1 MKLIAL
7 KFRGVGPYKGEY
19 AIDFAA
25 LTRSHMFLIDG
36 ETGAGKTTLL
46 DCVTFALYGS
56 ISGNTEN
63 KIGVGDR
70 NRLRSRFLE
79 ASADE
84 TYVHLIFEEGGH
96 CYAVRRTPEYERPK
110 QRGDGTTKQ
119 NATGKMVR
127 VANDYEMAFAALTD
141 DSAVSAVSAD
151 AGSTGGLAAVDRY
164 FDFLDEPGHT
174 VAVASRASEV
184 GKEVVRLLGLDR
196 SQFSKT
202 IMLAQGQ
209 FAQFLRMGPED
220 RTKLVKEL
228 FGAEEYEAIQDELDT
243 KRKEFG
249 DKVDGQRAALE
260 ERIRAAR
267 ENAERIVERL
277 ESGRPSVSDSG
288 ETDTWDRAK
297 VFQLSDSAESDIQSG
312 LEGSCVSDSGESDT
326 RNAFRGFQLS
336 DSGESDMWSGFEV
349 FQLSDSGE
357 SDTPDEQE
365 TSETRGDAWRWGL
378 NESGAIDEPARSE
391 TDIVEQLNVTLRDVD
406 TDAQRLLAEA
416 ESQVSKADGKLTEAQ
431 RRNEAACELRE
442 SYEETQSAR
451 NRADELESHKPDIA
465 KQRRQIVQARQAAP
479 IVAKQAECEAAQA
492 KLDDCNAR
500 IADIA
505 TALANFES
513 KKTLQQR
520 HQEAVAAAA
529 GEEAANKAL
538 EIAQTHAENLRK
550 ATKAAEQ
557 VKQASQ
563 KVEACEA
570 AQTKAQQE
578 REALPDAKATASQL
592 EEIAGKLGAR
602 GQLEDAL
609 TQAKAVLQ
617 HAQTAEQLAE
627 QIEAAKSAC
636 QAARQARSE
645 AETDVQHAEE
655 ALRLAGAARYAEDLD
670 EGQECPVCGSTTHP
684 HLAVRPADVLSEK
697 AVKTLRK
704 QASACADRE
713 SDAKAAL
720 EKLRARLDGERE
732 QSHGLDA
739 AAAEQGVTNAQ
750 TALDGLE
757 TLEQQQR
764 ALKTRQKQIDAAEK
778 TLTDAHNALAQ
789 ARTVAQAASD
799 QAETAAKAAE
809 GITQESVDAE
819 RADAEHKRAEA
830 KAKAQEA
837 ETLSKRIAE
846 RDALE
851 QRNVSLQAMLKTLN
865 EQRETMKQA
874 VAQLLENSDF
884 ADCESASAAA
894 LDEDE
899 IERLQSRIDDF
910 GKACAA
916 TDANMKQACE
926 RLTERLETCRKLFAK
941 TLHDIAITDVAGSA
955 DTIEVAAQLLQSLD
969 FAALAEEQRSALQMR
984 DDAISAQQTA
994 INLNENRAKTATQ
1007 LAKAAQI
1014 WQTSMA
1020 DFAPVRT
1027 MALLATA
1034 SKDSPSAQKVS
1045 LITFA
1050 VTERFRDVLDRAN
1063 ELLKDIHGGVYELR
1077 LGTHEGRAGGKTGLP
1092 IEVFD
1097 RRTERST
1104 EPSTLSGG
1112 ETFFVSLALA
1122 LALADVIQA
1131 ENGGISM
1138 ETLFIDEGFGS
1149 LSDEYLDDVM
1159 DVLDGIARTRDIGII
1174 SHVGQL
1180 KDRVRAR
1187 VSVSRVSE
1195 NGESRLT
1202 VMA

>member
-141 DSAVSAVSAD
+141 DSAVSAD

-288 ETDTWDRAK
+288 E
-297 VFQLSDSAESDIQSG
+297 
-312 LEGSCVSDSGESDT
+312 
-326 RNAFRGFQLS
+326 
-336 DSGESDMWSGFEV
+336 
-349 FQLSDSGE
+349 
-357 SDTPDEQE
+357 SDTPDGQE

-378 NESGAIDEPARSE
+378 NESGAIDEPARNE
-391 TDIVEQLNVTLRDVD
+391 TDIVEQLQATLRDVEA
-406 TDAQRLLAEA
+406 DAQRLLAQT
-416 ESQVSKADGKLTEAQ
+416 ESQVSKADDKLAEAQ

-451 NRADELESHKPDIA
+451 NRADELKSRKPDIA

-500 IADIA
+500 IAGIA

-627 QIEAAKSAC
+627 QIEAAKSAY

-732 QSHGLDA
+732 QSHGLDE

-764 ALKTRQKQIDAAEK
+764 ALKTQQKQIDAAEK

-851 QRNVSLQAMLKTLN
+851 QQNVSLQAMLKTLN

-884 ADCESASAAA
+884 ADYESASAAA

-969 FAALAEEQRSALQMR
+969 FAALAETQNNASQKR

-994 INLNENRAKTATQ
+994 LDLNKDRAKIAVQ
-1007 LAKAAQI
+1007 LTKAAQT
-1014 WQTSMA
+1014 WQTGMT

-1034 SKDSPSAQKVS
+1034 SKDSPSGQKVS

>member
-96 CYAVRRTPEYERPK
+96 YYAVRRTPEYERPK
-110 QRGDGTTKQ
+110 QRGEGTTKQ
-119 NATGKMVR
+119 NATGKMAR

-141 DSAVSAVSAD
+141 DSAVSAD

-288 ETDTWDRAK
+288 E
-297 VFQLSDSAESDIQSG
+297 
-312 LEGSCVSDSGESDT
+312 
-326 RNAFRGFQLS
+326 
-336 DSGESDMWSGFEV
+336 
-349 FQLSDSGE
+349 

-391 TDIVEQLNVTLRDVD
+391 TDIVEQLNVTLRDVEA
-406 TDAQRLLAEA
+406 DAQRLLAET
-416 ESQVSKADGKLTEAQ
+416 ESQVSKADGKLAEAQ
-431 RRNEAACELRE
+431 RRNEAACELHE

-465 KQRRQIVQARQAAP
+465 KQRRQIAQARQAAP

-732 QSHGLDA
+732 QSHGLDE

-750 TALDGLE
+750 TALDGLG

-851 QRNVSLQAMLKTLN
+851 QQNVSLQAMLKTLN

-884 ADCESASAAA
+884 ADYESASAAA

-969 FAALAEEQRSALQMR
+969 FAALAETQNNALQMR

-994 INLNENRAKTATQ
+994 LDLNKDRAKIATQ
-1007 LAKAAQI
+1007 LTKAAQT
-1014 WQTSMA
+1014 WQTGMT

-1034 SKDSPSAQKVS
+1034 SKDSPSGQKVS

>member
-96 CYAVRRTPEYERPK
+96 YYAVRRTPEYERPK
-110 QRGDGTTKQ
+110 QRGEGTTKQ
-119 NATGKMVR
+119 NATGKMAR

-141 DSAVSAVSAD
+141 DSAVSSD

-288 ETDTWDRAK
+288 E
-297 VFQLSDSAESDIQSG
+297 
-312 LEGSCVSDSGESDT
+312 
-326 RNAFRGFQLS
+326 
-336 DSGESDMWSGFEV
+336 
-349 FQLSDSGE
+349 

-391 TDIVEQLNVTLRDVD
+391 TDIVEQLNVTLRDVEA
-406 TDAQRLLAEA
+406 DAQRLLAET
-416 ESQVSKADGKLTEAQ
+416 ESQVSKADGKLAEAQ
-431 RRNEAACELRE
+431 RRNEAACELHE

-465 KQRRQIVQARQAAP
+465 KQRRQIAQARQAAP

-732 QSHGLDA
+732 QSHGLDE

-757 TLEQQQR
+757 TLGQQQR

-865 EQRETMKQA
+865 EQRDTMKQA

-969 FAALAEEQRSALQMR
+969 FAALAETQNNALQMR

-994 INLNENRAKTATQ
+994 LDLNKDRAKIATQ
-1007 LAKAAQI
+1007 LTKAAQT
-1014 WQTSMA
+1014 WQTGMT

-1034 SKDSPSAQKVS
+1034 SKDSPSGQKVS

>member
-96 CYAVRRTPEYERPK
+96 YYAVRRTPEYERPK
-110 QRGDGTTKQ
+110 QRGEGTTKQ
-119 NATGKMVR
+119 NATGKMAR

-141 DSAVSAVSAD
+141 DSAVSAD

-184 GKEVVRLLGLDR
+184 GKEVVRLLGVDR

-288 ETDTWDRAK
+288 E
-297 VFQLSDSAESDIQSG
+297 
-312 LEGSCVSDSGESDT
+312 
-326 RNAFRGFQLS
+326 
-336 DSGESDMWSGFEV
+336 
-349 FQLSDSGE
+349 

-391 TDIVEQLNVTLRDVD
+391 TDIVEQLNVTLRDVEA
-406 TDAQRLLAEA
+406 DAQRLLAET
-416 ESQVSKADGKLTEAQ
+416 ESQVSKADGKRAEAQ
-431 RRNEAACELRE
+431 RRNEAACELHE

-465 KQRRQIVQARQAAP
+465 KQRRQIAQARQAAP

-578 REALPDAKATASQL
+578 REALPDAKATAAQL
-592 EEIAGKLGAR
+592 EAIAGKLGAR

-732 QSHGLDA
+732 QSHGLDE

-750 TALDGLE
+750 TALDGLG

-837 ETLSKRIAE
+837 ETLSKCIAE

-851 QRNVSLQAMLKTLN
+851 QQNVSLQAMLKTLN

-884 ADCESASAAA
+884 ADYESASAAA

-969 FAALAEEQRSALQMR
+969 FAALAETQNNALQMR

-994 INLNENRAKTATQ
+994 LDLNKDRAKIATQ
-1007 LAKAAQI
+1007 LTKAAQT
-1014 WQTSMA
+1014 WQTGMT

-1034 SKDSPSAQKVS
+1034 SKDSPSGQKVS

>member
-56 ISGNTEN
+56 ISSNTEN

-151 AGSTGGLAAVDRY
+151 AGSTGGLAAVDWY

-174 VAVASRASEV
+174 VAVASCASEV

-288 ETDTWDRAK
+288 E
-297 VFQLSDSAESDIQSG
+297 
-312 LEGSCVSDSGESDT
+312 
-326 RNAFRGFQLS
+326 
-336 DSGESDMWSGFEV
+336 
-349 FQLSDSGE
+349 
-357 SDTPDEQE
+357 SDTPDGQE

-378 NESGAIDEPARSE
+378 NESGAIDEPARNE
-391 TDIVEQLNVTLRDVD
+391 TDIVEQLQATLRDVEA
-406 TDAQRLLAEA
+406 DAQRLLAQT
-416 ESQVSKADGKLTEAQ
+416 ESQVSKADDKLAEAQ

-451 NRADELESHKPDIA
+451 NRADELKSRKPDIA

-578 REALPDAKATASQL
+578 RETLPDAKATASQL

-704 QASACADRE
+704 QASACVDRE

-732 QSHGLDA
+732 QSHGLDK

-764 ALKTRQKQIDAAEK
+764 ALKTWQKQIDAAEK

-851 QRNVSLQAMLKTLN
+851 QQNVSLQAMLKTLN

-884 ADCESASAAA
+884 ADYESALAAA

-969 FAALAEEQRSALQMR
+969 FAALTETQNNASQKR

-994 INLNENRAKTATQ
+994 LDLNKDRAKIATQ
-1007 LAKAAQI
+1007 LTKAAQT
-1014 WQTSMA
+1014 WQTGMT

-1034 SKDSPSAQKVS
+1034 SKDSPSGQKVS

>member
-141 DSAVSAVSAD
+141 DSAVSAD
-151 AGSTGGLAAVDRY
+151 AGSTGGFAAVDRY

-288 ETDTWDRAK
+288 E
-297 VFQLSDSAESDIQSG
+297 
-312 LEGSCVSDSGESDT
+312 
-326 RNAFRGFQLS
+326 
-336 DSGESDMWSGFEV
+336 
-349 FQLSDSGE
+349 
-357 SDTPDEQE
+357 SDTPDGQE

-378 NESGAIDEPARSE
+378 NESGAIDEPARNE
-391 TDIVEQLNVTLRDVD
+391 TDIVEQLQATLRDVEA
-406 TDAQRLLAEA
+406 DAQRLLAQT
-416 ESQVSKADGKLTEAQ
+416 ESQVSKADDKLTEAQ

-451 NRADELESHKPDIA
+451 NRADELESRKPDIA

-500 IADIA
+500 IAGIA

-732 QSHGLDA
+732 QSHGLDE

-778 TLTDAHNALAQ
+778 TLTDTHNALAQ

-851 QRNVSLQAMLKTLN
+851 QQNVSLQAMLKTLN

-884 ADCESASAAA
+884 ADCASASAAA

-969 FAALAEEQRSALQMR
+969 FAALAETQNNASQKR

-994 INLNENRAKTATQ
+994 LDLNKDRAKIAVQ
-1007 LAKAAQI
+1007 LTKAAQT
-1014 WQTSMA
+1014 WQTGMT

-1034 SKDSPSAQKVS
+1034 SKDSPSGQKVS

>member
-96 CYAVRRTPEYERPK
+96 YYAVRRTPEYERPK
-110 QRGDGTTKQ
+110 QRGEGTTKQ
-119 NATGKMVR
+119 NATGKMAR

-141 DSAVSAVSAD
+141 DSAVSAD

-288 ETDTWDRAK
+288 E
-297 VFQLSDSAESDIQSG
+297 
-312 LEGSCVSDSGESDT
+312 
-326 RNAFRGFQLS
+326 
-336 DSGESDMWSGFEV
+336 
-349 FQLSDSGE
+349 

-391 TDIVEQLNVTLRDVD
+391 TDIVEQLNVTLRDVEA
-406 TDAQRLLAEA
+406 DAQRLLAET
-416 ESQVSKADGKLTEAQ
+416 ESQVSKADGKLAEAQ
-431 RRNEAACELRE
+431 RRNEAACELHE

-465 KQRRQIVQARQAAP
+465 KQRRQIAQARQAAP

-732 QSHGLDA
+732 QSHGLDE

-750 TALDGLE
+750 TALDGLG

-851 QRNVSLQAMLKTLN
+851 QQNVSLQAMLKTLN
-865 EQRETMKQA
+865 EQCETMKQA

-969 FAALAEEQRSALQMR
+969 FAALTETQNNASQKR

-994 INLNENRAKTATQ
+994 LDLNKDRAKIATQ
-1007 LAKAAQI
+1007 LTKAAQT
-1014 WQTSMA
+1014 WQTGMT

-1034 SKDSPSAQKVS
+1034 SKDSPSGQKVS

>member
-141 DSAVSAVSAD
+141 DSAVSAD

-288 ETDTWDRAK
+288 E
-297 VFQLSDSAESDIQSG
+297 
-312 LEGSCVSDSGESDT
+312 
-326 RNAFRGFQLS
+326 
-336 DSGESDMWSGFEV
+336 
-349 FQLSDSGE
+349 
-357 SDTPDEQE
+357 SDTPDGQE

-378 NESGAIDEPARSE
+378 NESGAIDEPARNE
-391 TDIVEQLNVTLRDVD
+391 TDIVEQLQATLRDVEA
-406 TDAQRLLAEA
+406 DAQRLLAQT
-416 ESQVSKADGKLTEAQ
+416 ESQVSKADDKLAEAQ

-451 NRADELESHKPDIA
+451 NRADELKSRKPDIA

-500 IADIA
+500 IAGIA

-578 REALPDAKATASQL
+578 REVLPDAKATASQL

-627 QIEAAKSAC
+627 QIEAAKSAY
-636 QAARQARSE
+636 QVARQARSE

-732 QSHGLDA
+732 QSHGLDE

-764 ALKTRQKQIDAAEK
+764 ALKTWQKQIDAAEK

-851 QRNVSLQAMLKTLN
+851 QQNVSLQAMLKTLN

-884 ADCESASAAA
+884 ADYESASAAA

-916 TDANMKQACE
+916 TDANLKQACE

-969 FAALAEEQRSALQMR
+969 FAALAETQNNASQKR

-994 INLNENRAKTATQ
+994 LDLNKDRAKIAVQ
-1007 LAKAAQI
+1007 LTKAAQT
-1014 WQTSMA
+1014 WQTGMT

-1034 SKDSPSAQKVS
+1034 SKDSPSGQKVS

>member
-141 DSAVSAVSAD
+141 DSAVSAD

-288 ETDTWDRAK
+288 E
-297 VFQLSDSAESDIQSG
+297 
-312 LEGSCVSDSGESDT
+312 
-326 RNAFRGFQLS
+326 
-336 DSGESDMWSGFEV
+336 
-349 FQLSDSGE
+349 
-357 SDTPDEQE
+357 SDTPDGQE

-391 TDIVEQLNVTLRDVD
+391 TDIVEQLQATLRDVEA
-406 TDAQRLLAEA
+406 DAQRLLAQT
-416 ESQVSKADGKLTEAQ
+416 ESQVSKADDKLAEAQ

-451 NRADELESHKPDIA
+451 NRADELKSRKPDIA

-500 IADIA
+500 IAGIA

-732 QSHGLDA
+732 QSHGLDE

-764 ALKTRQKQIDAAEK
+764 ALKTWQKQIDAAEK

-851 QRNVSLQAMLKTLN
+851 QQNVSLQAMLKTLN

-884 ADCESASAAA
+884 ADYESASAAA

-969 FAALAEEQRSALQMR
+969 FAALAETQNNASQKR

-994 INLNENRAKTATQ
+994 LDLNKDRAKIAVQ
-1007 LAKAAQI
+1007 LTKAAQT
-1014 WQTSMA
+1014 WQTGMT

-1034 SKDSPSAQKVS
+1034 SKDSPSGQKVS

>member
-56 ISGNTEN
+56 ISSNTEN

-288 ETDTWDRAK
+288 E
-297 VFQLSDSAESDIQSG
+297 
-312 LEGSCVSDSGESDT
+312 
-326 RNAFRGFQLS
+326 
-336 DSGESDMWSGFEV
+336 
-349 FQLSDSGE
+349 
-357 SDTPDEQE
+357 SDTPDGQE

-378 NESGAIDEPARSE
+378 NESGAIDEPARNE
-391 TDIVEQLNVTLRDVD
+391 TDIVEQLQATLRDVEA
-406 TDAQRLLAEA
+406 DAQRLLAQT
-416 ESQVSKADGKLTEAQ
+416 ESQVSKADDKLAEAQ

-451 NRADELESHKPDIA
+451 NRADELKSRKPDIA

-578 REALPDAKATASQL
+578 RETLPDAKATASQL

-704 QASACADRE
+704 QASACVDRE

-732 QSHGLDA
+732 QSHGLDK

-750 TALDGLE
+750 TALGGLE

-764 ALKTRQKQIDAAEK
+764 ALKTWQKQIDAAEK

-851 QRNVSLQAMLKTLN
+851 QQNVSLQAMLKTLN

-884 ADCESASAAA
+884 ADYESALAAA

-969 FAALAEEQRSALQMR
+969 FAALTETQNNASQKR

-994 INLNENRAKTATQ
+994 LDLNKDRAKIATQ
-1007 LAKAAQI
+1007 LTKAAQT
-1014 WQTSMA
+1014 WQTGMT

-1034 SKDSPSAQKVS
+1034 SKDSPSGQKVS

>member
-141 DSAVSAVSAD
+141 DSAVSAD

-249 DKVDGQRAALE
+249 DKVDGQWAALE

-288 ETDTWDRAK
+288 E
-297 VFQLSDSAESDIQSG
+297 
-312 LEGSCVSDSGESDT
+312 
-326 RNAFRGFQLS
+326 
-336 DSGESDMWSGFEV
+336 
-349 FQLSDSGE
+349 
-357 SDTPDEQE
+357 SDTPDGQE

-378 NESGAIDEPARSE
+378 NESGAIDEPARNE
-391 TDIVEQLNVTLRDVD
+391 TDIVEQLNVTLRDVEA
-406 TDAQRLLAEA
+406 DAQRLLAET

-451 NRADELESHKPDIA
+451 NRADELESRKPDIA
-465 KQRRQIVQARQAAP
+465 KQRRQIAQARQAAP

-732 QSHGLDA
+732 QSHGLDE

-778 TLTDAHNALAQ
+778 TLTDTHNALAQ

-851 QRNVSLQAMLKTLN
+851 QQNVSLQAMLKTLN

-884 ADCESASAAA
+884 ADCASASAAA

-969 FAALAEEQRSALQMR
+969 FEALTETQNNASQKR

-994 INLNENRAKTATQ
+994 LDLNKDRAKIATQ
-1007 LAKAAQI
+1007 LTKAAQT
-1014 WQTSMA
+1014 WQTGMT

-1034 SKDSPSAQKVS
+1034 SKDSPSGQKVS

-1097 RRTERST
+1097 RRTERFT

>member
-7 KFRGVGPYKGEY
+7 KFCGVGPYKGEY

-46 DCVTFALYGS
+46 DCITFALYGS

-63 KIGVGDR
+63 KTGVGDR
-70 NRLRSRFLE
+70 NRLRSRFLDG
-79 ASADE
+79 SADE

-96 CYAVRRTPEYERPK
+96 YYAVRRAPEYERPK
-110 QRGDGTTKQ
+110 QRGEGTTKQ
-119 NATGKMVR
+119 NATGKMAR
-127 VANDYEMAFAALTD
+127 VADGCEMAFAALTG
-141 DSAVSAVSAD
+141 DSDASVVPVG
-151 AGSTGGLAAVDRY
+151 AGSVNRY
-164 FDFLDEPGHT
+164 FDFFDEPDHAIAITARAGD
-174 VAVASRASEV
+174 VAGEV
-184 GKEVVRLLGLDR
+184 ERLLGLDR

-209 FAQFLRMGPED
+209 FAQFLRMSPES
-220 RTKLVKEL
+220 RTDLVKEL
-228 FGAEEYEAIQDELDT
+228 FGAEEYENIQDELDK

-249 DKVDGQRAALE
+249 DKVDGQRSALE
-260 ERIRAAR
+260 ERIRGAR
-267 ENAERIVERL
+267 ENARRIAELL
-277 ESGRPSVSDSG
+277 ESSQSPASVS
-288 ETDTWDRAK
+288 
-297 VFQLSDSAESDIQSG
+297 VESDVQSG
-312 LEGSCVSDSGESDT
+312 LDMLQMSVSEESDTRNGSGVSQLSVSGDSDVRGALDMLQMSDSGESDVW
-326 RNAFRGFQLS
+326 NAWAVQGA
-336 DSGESDMWSGFEV
+336 
-349 FQLSDSGE
+349 
-357 SDTPDEQE
+357 
-365 TSETRGDAWRWGL
+365 SETQDDAWRWGL
-378 NESGAIDEPARSE
+378 DTDGAIDEPARSE

-416 ESQVSKADGKLTEAQ
+416 ESQVNKADGKLTEAQ

-442 SYEETQSAR
+442 SYEEAQSAR

-465 KQRRQIVQARQAAP
+465 KQRRQIAQARQAAP
-479 IVAKQAECEAAQA
+479 IVAKQAECEAVQA
-492 KLDDCNAR
+492 KLDDCEAR

-505 TALANFES
+505 TALADFES
-513 KKTLQQR
+513 KEMLQQR
-520 HQEAVAAAA
+520 HQEAVTAAA

-557 VKQASQ
+557 AKHTSQ

-570 AQTKAQQE
+570 SQVEAQQAC
-578 REALPDAKATASQL
+578 EALPDAKDVASQL
-592 EEIAGKLGAR
+592 EGIVGKLGAR
-602 GQLEDAL
+602 GQLENAL
-609 TQAKAVLQ
+609 TQAKVVLQ
-617 HAQTAEQLAE
+617 HAQTAQKLREQVK
-627 QIEAAKSAC
+627 AADFAY
-636 QAARQARSE
+636 QAAQQARSE
-645 AETDVQHAEE
+645 AETDVQHAED
-655 ALRLAGAARYAEDLD
+655 ALRLSGAARYAEDLG

-684 HLAVRPADVLSEK
+684 HLAVRPADVPSEK
-697 AVKTLRK
+697 VVKALK
-704 QASACADRE
+704 QQASACADRE
-713 SDAKAAL
+713 SDAKVAL
-720 EKLRARLDGERE
+720 EKLRSRLDSERE

-739 AAAEQGVTNAQ
+739 AAAEQRVTDSQ
-750 TALDGLE
+750 TALDGLK

-764 ALKTRQKQIDAAEK
+764 ALKTQQKQIDAAEK
-778 TLTDAHNALAQ
+778 TLTDARNALAQ
-789 ARTVAQAASD
+789 ARTVAQAAST
-799 QAETAAKAAE
+799 QARTAAKAAE
-809 GITQESVDAE
+809 GITWESVDAE
-819 RADAEHKRAEA
+819 RSDAERKQIEA
-830 KAKAQEA
+830 KAKAREA
-837 ETLSKRIAE
+837 EMLARRIIE
-846 RDALE
+846 REALE
-851 QRNVSLQAMLKTLN
+851 QKNVSLQATRKTLN
-865 EQRETMKQA
+865 EQRETMKQT
-874 VAQLLENSDF
+874 VVQLLENSDF
-884 ADCESASAAA
+884 ADYEAAAAAA
-894 LDEDE
+894 LDEYE
-899 IERLQSRIDDF
+899 IGRSQSRIDDF

-916 TDANMKQACE
+916 ADADVKRTYD
-926 RLTERLETCRKLFAK
+926 RLTKRLETCRKLFNE
-941 TLHDIAITDVAGSA
+941 TSYDVTIVDVEEDADVPASTASVGSA
-955 DTIEVAAQLLQSLD
+955 ETSENADVVEIAEQLLQSLD

-994 INLNENRAKTATQ
+994 IDLNENRAKTATQ

-1187 VSVSRVSE
+1187 ISVSRVSE
-1195 NGESRLT
+1195 NGESRLI
-1202 VMA
+1202 VIA

>member
-56 ISGNTEN
+56 ISSNTEN

-141 DSAVSAVSAD
+141 DSAVSAD

-288 ETDTWDRAK
+288 E
-297 VFQLSDSAESDIQSG
+297 
-312 LEGSCVSDSGESDT
+312 
-326 RNAFRGFQLS
+326 
-336 DSGESDMWSGFEV
+336 
-349 FQLSDSGE
+349 
-357 SDTPDEQE
+357 SDTPDGQE

-378 NESGAIDEPARSE
+378 NESGAIDEPARNE
-391 TDIVEQLNVTLRDVD
+391 TDIVEQLQATLRDVEA
-406 TDAQRLLAEA
+406 DAQRLLAQT
-416 ESQVSKADGKLTEAQ
+416 ESQVSKADDKLAEAQ

-451 NRADELESHKPDIA
+451 NRADELKSRKPDIA

-578 REALPDAKATASQL
+578 RETLPDAKATASQL

-704 QASACADRE
+704 QASACVDRE

-732 QSHGLDA
+732 QSHGLDK

-764 ALKTRQKQIDAAEK
+764 ALKTWQKQIDAAEK

-851 QRNVSLQAMLKTLN
+851 QQNVSLQAMLKTLN

-884 ADCESASAAA
+884 ADYESALAAA

-969 FAALAEEQRSALQMR
+969 FAALTETQNNASQKR

-994 INLNENRAKTATQ
+994 LDLNKDRAKIATQ
-1007 LAKAAQI
+1007 LTKAAQT
-1014 WQTSMA
+1014 WQTGMT

-1034 SKDSPSAQKVS
+1034 SKDSPSGQKVS

>member
-141 DSAVSAVSAD
+141 DSAVSAD

-288 ETDTWDRAK
+288 E
-297 VFQLSDSAESDIQSG
+297 
-312 LEGSCVSDSGESDT
+312 
-326 RNAFRGFQLS
+326 
-336 DSGESDMWSGFEV
+336 
-349 FQLSDSGE
+349 
-357 SDTPDEQE
+357 SDTPDGQE

-378 NESGAIDEPARSE
+378 NESGAIDEPARNE
-391 TDIVEQLNVTLRDVD
+391 TDIVEQLQATLRDVEA
-406 TDAQRLLAEA
+406 DAQRLLAQT
-416 ESQVSKADGKLTEAQ
+416 ESQVSKADDKLTEAQ

-451 NRADELESHKPDIA
+451 NRADELESRKPDIA
-465 KQRRQIVQARQAAP
+465 KQRRQIAQARQAAP

-732 QSHGLDA
+732 QSHGLDE

-764 ALKTRQKQIDAAEK
+764 ALKTWQKQIDAAEK

-799 QAETAAKAAE
+799 QTETAAKAAE

-851 QRNVSLQAMLKTLN
+851 QQNVSLQAMLKTLN

-884 ADCESASAAA
+884 ADCASASAAA

-969 FAALAEEQRSALQMR
+969 FAALAETQNNASQKR

-994 INLNENRAKTATQ
+994 LDLNKDRAKIATQ
-1007 LAKAAQI
+1007 LTKAAQT
-1014 WQTSMA
+1014 WQTGMT

-1034 SKDSPSAQKVS
+1034 SKDSPSGQKVS

>member
-96 CYAVRRTPEYERPK
+96 CYAVRRAPEYERPK

-141 DSAVSAVSAD
+141 DSAVSAD

-288 ETDTWDRAK
+288 E
-297 VFQLSDSAESDIQSG
+297 
-312 LEGSCVSDSGESDT
+312 
-326 RNAFRGFQLS
+326 
-336 DSGESDMWSGFEV
+336 
-349 FQLSDSGE
+349 
-357 SDTPDEQE
+357 SDTPDGQE

-378 NESGAIDEPARSE
+378 NESGAIDEPARNE
-391 TDIVEQLNVTLRDVD
+391 TDIVEQLQATLRDVEA
-406 TDAQRLLAEA
+406 DAQRLLAQT
-416 ESQVSKADGKLTEAQ
+416 ESQVSKADDKLTEAQ

-451 NRADELESHKPDIA
+451 NRADELESRKPDIA
-465 KQRRQIVQARQAAP
+465 KQRRQIAQARQAAP

-505 TALANFES
+505 TALANCES

-732 QSHGLDA
+732 QSHGLDE

-778 TLTDAHNALAQ
+778 TLTDTHNALAQ

-851 QRNVSLQAMLKTLN
+851 QQNVSLQAMLKTLN

-884 ADCESASAAA
+884 ADCASASAAA

-969 FAALAEEQRSALQMR
+969 FAALAETQNNASQKR

-994 INLNENRAKTATQ
+994 LDLNKDRAKIATQ
-1007 LAKAAQI
+1007 LTKAAQT
-1014 WQTSMA
+1014 WQTGMT

-1034 SKDSPSAQKVS
+1034 SKDSPSGQKVS

>member
-1 MKLIAL
+1 M
-7 KFRGVGPYKGEY
+7 
-19 AIDFAA
+19 
-25 LTRSHMFLIDG
+25 
-36 ETGAGKTTLL
+36 
-46 DCVTFALYGS
+46 
-56 ISGNTEN
+56 
-63 KIGVGDR
+63 
-70 NRLRSRFLE
+70 
-79 ASADE
+79 
-84 TYVHLIFEEGGH
+84 
-96 CYAVRRTPEYERPK
+96 
-110 QRGDGTTKQ
+110 
-119 NATGKMVR
+119 
-127 VANDYEMAFAALTD
+127 
-141 DSAVSAVSAD
+141 
-151 AGSTGGLAAVDRY
+151 
-164 FDFLDEPGHT
+164 
-174 VAVASRASEV
+174 
-184 GKEVVRLLGLDR
+184 
-196 SQFSKT
+196 
-202 IMLAQGQ
+202 
-209 FAQFLRMGPED
+209 
-220 RTKLVKEL
+220 
-228 FGAEEYEAIQDELDT
+228 
-243 KRKEFG
+243 
-249 DKVDGQRAALE
+249 
-260 ERIRAAR
+260 
-267 ENAERIVERL
+267 
-277 ESGRPSVSDSG
+277 
-288 ETDTWDRAK
+288 
-297 VFQLSDSAESDIQSG
+297 
-312 LEGSCVSDSGESDT
+312 
-326 RNAFRGFQLS
+326 
-336 DSGESDMWSGFEV
+336 
-349 FQLSDSGE
+349 
-357 SDTPDEQE
+357 
-365 TSETRGDAWRWGL
+365 
-378 NESGAIDEPARSE
+378 NESGAIDEPARNE
-391 TDIVEQLNVTLRDVD
+391 TDIVEQLQATLRDVEA
-406 TDAQRLLAEA
+406 DAQRLLAEA
-416 ESQVSKADGKLTEAQ
+416 ESQVSKADDKLAEAQ

-451 NRADELESHKPDIA
+451 NRADELKSRKPDIA

-500 IADIA
+500 IAGIA

-732 QSHGLDA
+732 QSHGLDE

-764 ALKTRQKQIDAAEK
+764 ALKTWQKQIDAAEK

-851 QRNVSLQAMLKTLN
+851 QQNVSLQAMLKTLN

-884 ADCESASAAA
+884 ADYESASAAA

-969 FAALAEEQRSALQMR
+969 FAALAETQNNASQKR

-994 INLNENRAKTATQ
+994 LDLNKDRAKIAVQ
-1007 LAKAAQI
+1007 LTKAAQT
-1014 WQTSMA
+1014 WQTGMT

-1034 SKDSPSAQKVS
+1034 SKDSPSGQKVS

>member
-96 CYAVRRTPEYERPK
+96 YYAVRRTPEYERPK
-110 QRGDGTTKQ
+110 QRGEGTTKQ
-119 NATGKMVR
+119 NATGKMAR

-141 DSAVSAVSAD
+141 DSAVSAD

-288 ETDTWDRAK
+288 E
-297 VFQLSDSAESDIQSG
+297 
-312 LEGSCVSDSGESDT
+312 
-326 RNAFRGFQLS
+326 
-336 DSGESDMWSGFEV
+336 
-349 FQLSDSGE
+349 

-391 TDIVEQLNVTLRDVD
+391 TDIVEQLNVTLRDVEA
-406 TDAQRLLAEA
+406 DAQRLLAET
-416 ESQVSKADGKLTEAQ
+416 ESQVSKADGKLAEAQ
-431 RRNEAACELRE
+431 RRNEAACELHE

-465 KQRRQIVQARQAAP
+465 KQRRQIAQARQAAP

-732 QSHGLDA
+732 QSHGLDE
-739 AAAEQGVTNAQ
+739 AAAEQDVTNAQ
-750 TALDGLE
+750 TALDGLG

-837 ETLSKRIAE
+837 ETLSKCIAE

-851 QRNVSLQAMLKTLN
+851 QQNVSLQAMLKTLN

-884 ADCESASAAA
+884 ADYESASAAA

-969 FAALAEEQRSALQMR
+969 FAALAETQNNALQMR

-994 INLNENRAKTATQ
+994 LDLNKDRAKIATQ
-1007 LAKAAQI
+1007 LTKAAQT
-1014 WQTSMA
+1014 WQTGMT

-1034 SKDSPSAQKVS
+1034 SKDSPSGQKVS

>member
-96 CYAVRRTPEYERPK
+96 YYAVRRTPEYERPK
-110 QRGDGTTKQ
+110 QRGEGTTKQ
-119 NATGKMVR
+119 NATGKMAR

-141 DSAVSAVSAD
+141 DSAVSAD
-151 AGSTGGLAAVDRY
+151 AGSTGGLAAVNRY

-288 ETDTWDRAK
+288 ETDT
-297 VFQLSDSAESDIQSG
+297 
-312 LEGSCVSDSGESDT
+312 
-326 RNAFRGFQLS
+326 
-336 DSGESDMWSGFEV
+336 
-349 FQLSDSGE
+349 
-357 SDTPDEQE
+357 PDEQE

-391 TDIVEQLNVTLRDVD
+391 TDIVEQLNVTLRDVEA
-406 TDAQRLLAEA
+406 DAQRLLAET
-416 ESQVSKADGKLTEAQ
+416 ESQVSKADGKLAEAQ
-431 RRNEAACELRE
+431 RRNEAACELHE

-465 KQRRQIVQARQAAP
+465 KQRRQIAQARQAAP

-732 QSHGLDA
+732 QSHGLDE

-750 TALDGLE
+750 TALDGLG

-837 ETLSKRIAE
+837 ETLSKCIAE

-851 QRNVSLQAMLKTLN
+851 QQNVSLQAMLKTLN

-884 ADCESASAAA
+884 ADYESASAAA

-969 FAALAEEQRSALQMR
+969 FAALAETQNNALQMR

-994 INLNENRAKTATQ
+994 LDLNKDRAKIATQ
-1007 LAKAAQI
+1007 LTKAAQT
-1014 WQTSMA
+1014 WQTGMT

-1034 SKDSPSAQKVS
+1034 SKDSPSGQKVS

>member
-141 DSAVSAVSAD
+141 DSAVSAD

-288 ETDTWDRAK
+288 E
-297 VFQLSDSAESDIQSG
+297 
-312 LEGSCVSDSGESDT
+312 
-326 RNAFRGFQLS
+326 
-336 DSGESDMWSGFEV
+336 
-349 FQLSDSGE
+349 
-357 SDTPDEQE
+357 SDTPDGQE

-378 NESGAIDEPARSE
+378 NESGAIDEPARNE
-391 TDIVEQLNVTLRDVD
+391 TDIVEQLQATLRDVEA
-406 TDAQRLLAEA
+406 DAQRLLAQT
-416 ESQVSKADGKLTEAQ
+416 ESQVSKADDKLAEAQ

-451 NRADELESHKPDIA
+451 NRADELKSRKPDIA

-500 IADIA
+500 IAGIA

-627 QIEAAKSAC
+627 QIEAAKSAY
-636 QAARQARSE
+636 QVARQARSE

-732 QSHGLDA
+732 QSHGLDE

-764 ALKTRQKQIDAAEK
+764 ALKTWQKQIDAAEK

-851 QRNVSLQAMLKTLN
+851 QQNVSLQAMLKTLN

-884 ADCESASAAA
+884 ADYESASAAA

-969 FAALAEEQRSALQMR
+969 FAALAETQNNASQKR

-994 INLNENRAKTATQ
+994 LDLNKDRAKIAVQ
-1007 LAKAAQI
+1007 LTKAAQT
-1014 WQTSMA
+1014 WQTGMT

-1034 SKDSPSAQKVS
+1034 SKDSPSGQKVS

>member
-56 ISGNTEN
+56 ISSNTEN

-151 AGSTGGLAAVDRY
+151 VGSTGGLAAVDRY

-174 VAVASRASEV
+174 VAVASCASEV

-288 ETDTWDRAK
+288 E
-297 VFQLSDSAESDIQSG
+297 
-312 LEGSCVSDSGESDT
+312 
-326 RNAFRGFQLS
+326 
-336 DSGESDMWSGFEV
+336 
-349 FQLSDSGE
+349 
-357 SDTPDEQE
+357 SDTPDGQE

-378 NESGAIDEPARSE
+378 NESGAIDEPARNE
-391 TDIVEQLNVTLRDVD
+391 TDIVEQLQATLRDVEA
-406 TDAQRLLAEA
+406 DAQRLLAQT
-416 ESQVSKADGKLTEAQ
+416 ESQVSKADDKLAEAQ

-451 NRADELESHKPDIA
+451 NRADELKSRKPDIA

-578 REALPDAKATASQL
+578 RETLPDAKATASQL

-704 QASACADRE
+704 QASACVDRE

-732 QSHGLDA
+732 QSHGLDK

-764 ALKTRQKQIDAAEK
+764 ALKTWQKQIDAAEK

-851 QRNVSLQAMLKTLN
+851 QQNVSLQAMLKTLN

-884 ADCESASAAA
+884 ADYESALAAA

-969 FAALAEEQRSALQMR
+969 FAALTETQNNASQKR

-994 INLNENRAKTATQ
+994 LDLNKDRAKIATQ
-1007 LAKAAQI
+1007 LTKAAQT
-1014 WQTSMA
+1014 WQTGMT

-1034 SKDSPSAQKVS
+1034 SKDSPSGQKVS

>member
-56 ISGNTEN
+56 ISSNTEN

-151 AGSTGGLAAVDRY
+151 AGSTGGLAAVNRY

-288 ETDTWDRAK
+288 E
-297 VFQLSDSAESDIQSG
+297 
-312 LEGSCVSDSGESDT
+312 
-326 RNAFRGFQLS
+326 
-336 DSGESDMWSGFEV
+336 
-349 FQLSDSGE
+349 

-391 TDIVEQLNVTLRDVD
+391 TDIVEQLNVTLRDVEA
-406 TDAQRLLAEA
+406 DAQRLLAET
-416 ESQVSKADGKLTEAQ
+416 ESQVSKADGKLAEAQ
-431 RRNEAACELRE
+431 RRNEAACELHE

-465 KQRRQIVQARQAAP
+465 KQRRQIAQARQAAP

-732 QSHGLDA
+732 QSHGLDE

-757 TLEQQQR
+757 TLGQQQR

-865 EQRETMKQA
+865 EQRDTMKQA

-969 FAALAEEQRSALQMR
+969 FAALAETQNNALQMR

-994 INLNENRAKTATQ
+994 LDLNKDRAKNAVQ
-1007 LAKAAQI
+1007 LTKAAQT
-1014 WQTSMA
+1014 WQTGMT

-1034 SKDSPSAQKVS
+1034 SKDSPSGQKVS

>member
-141 DSAVSAVSAD
+141 DSAVSAD

-288 ETDTWDRAK
+288 E
-297 VFQLSDSAESDIQSG
+297 
-312 LEGSCVSDSGESDT
+312 
-326 RNAFRGFQLS
+326 
-336 DSGESDMWSGFEV
+336 
-349 FQLSDSGE
+349 
-357 SDTPDEQE
+357 SDTPDGQE

-378 NESGAIDEPARSE
+378 NESGAIDEPARNE
-391 TDIVEQLNVTLRDVD
+391 TDIVEQLNVTLRDVEA
-406 TDAQRLLAEA
+406 DAQRLLAET
-416 ESQVSKADGKLTEAQ
+416 ESQVSKADGKLAEAQ

-451 NRADELESHKPDIA
+451 NRADELKSRKPDIA

-500 IADIA
+500 IAGIA

-732 QSHGLDA
+732 QSHGLDE

-764 ALKTRQKQIDAAEK
+764 ALKTWQKQIDAAEK

-799 QAETAAKAAE
+799 QAETAEKAAE

-851 QRNVSLQAMLKTLN
+851 QQNVSLQAMLKTLN

-884 ADCESASAAA
+884 ADYESASAAA

-969 FAALAEEQRSALQMR
+969 FAALAETQNNASQKR

-994 INLNENRAKTATQ
+994 LDLNKDRAKIAVQ
-1007 LAKAAQI
+1007 LTKAAQT
-1014 WQTSMA
+1014 WQTGMT

-1034 SKDSPSAQKVS
+1034 SKDSPSGQKVS

-1187 VSVSRVSE
+1187 ISVSRVSE

>member
-96 CYAVRRTPEYERPK
+96 YYAVRRTPEYERPK
-110 QRGDGTTKQ
+110 QRGEGTTKQ
-119 NATGKMVR
+119 NATGKMAR

-141 DSAVSAVSAD
+141 DSAVSAD

-288 ETDTWDRAK
+288 E
-297 VFQLSDSAESDIQSG
+297 
-312 LEGSCVSDSGESDT
+312 
-326 RNAFRGFQLS
+326 
-336 DSGESDMWSGFEV
+336 
-349 FQLSDSGE
+349 

-391 TDIVEQLNVTLRDVD
+391 TDIVEQLNVTLRDVEA
-406 TDAQRLLAEA
+406 DAQRLLAET
-416 ESQVSKADGKLTEAQ
+416 ESQVSKADGKLAEAQ
-431 RRNEAACELRE
+431 RRNEAACELHE

-465 KQRRQIVQARQAAP
+465 KQRRQIAQARQAAP

-732 QSHGLDA
+732 QSHGLDE

-750 TALDGLE
+750 TALDGLG

-819 RADAEHKRAEA
+819 RADAEHKRAGA

-837 ETLSKRIAE
+837 ETLSKCIAE

-851 QRNVSLQAMLKTLN
+851 QQNVSLQAMLKTLN

-884 ADCESASAAA
+884 ADYESASAAA

-969 FAALAEEQRSALQMR
+969 FAALAETQNNALQMR

-994 INLNENRAKTATQ
+994 LDLNKDRAKIATQ
-1007 LAKAAQI
+1007 LTKAAQT
-1014 WQTSMA
+1014 WQTGMT

-1034 SKDSPSAQKVS
+1034 SKDSPSGQKVS

>member
-96 CYAVRRTPEYERPK
+96 YYAVRRTPEYERPK
-110 QRGDGTTKQ
+110 QRGEGTTKQ
-119 NATGKMVR
+119 NATGKMAR

-141 DSAVSAVSAD
+141 DSAVSAD

-288 ETDTWDRAK
+288 E
-297 VFQLSDSAESDIQSG
+297 
-312 LEGSCVSDSGESDT
+312 
-326 RNAFRGFQLS
+326 
-336 DSGESDMWSGFEV
+336 
-349 FQLSDSGE
+349 

-391 TDIVEQLNVTLRDVD
+391 TDIVEQLNVTLRDVEA
-406 TDAQRLLAEA
+406 DAQRLLAET
-416 ESQVSKADGKLTEAQ
+416 ESQVSKADGKLAEAQ
-431 RRNEAACELRE
+431 RRNEAACELHE

-465 KQRRQIVQARQAAP
+465 KQRRQIAQARQAAP

-732 QSHGLDA
+732 QSHGLDE

-750 TALDGLE
+750 TALDGLG

-837 ETLSKRIAE
+837 ETLSKCIAE

-851 QRNVSLQAMLKTLN
+851 QQNVSLQAMLKTLN

-884 ADCESASAAA
+884 ADYESASAAA

-926 RLTERLETCRKLFAK
+926 RLTERLETGRKLFAK

-969 FAALAEEQRSALQMR
+969 FAALAETQNNALQMR

-994 INLNENRAKTATQ
+994 LDLNKDRAKIATQ
-1007 LAKAAQI
+1007 LTKAAQT
-1014 WQTSMA
+1014 WQTGMT

-1034 SKDSPSAQKVS
+1034 SKDSPSGQKVS

>member
-141 DSAVSAVSAD
+141 DSAVSAD

-288 ETDTWDRAK
+288 E
-297 VFQLSDSAESDIQSG
+297 
-312 LEGSCVSDSGESDT
+312 
-326 RNAFRGFQLS
+326 
-336 DSGESDMWSGFEV
+336 
-349 FQLSDSGE
+349 
-357 SDTPDEQE
+357 SDTPDGQE

-378 NESGAIDEPARSE
+378 NESGAIDEPARNE
-391 TDIVEQLNVTLRDVD
+391 TDIVEQLQATLRDVEA
-406 TDAQRLLAEA
+406 DAQRLLAQT
-416 ESQVSKADGKLTEAQ
+416 ESQVSKADDKLTEAQ

-451 NRADELESHKPDIA
+451 NRADELESRKPDIA

-505 TALANFES
+505 TALANCES

-732 QSHGLDA
+732 QSHGLDE

-851 QRNVSLQAMLKTLN
+851 QQNVSLQAMLKTLN

-884 ADCESASAAA
+884 ADYESASAAA

-969 FAALAEEQRSALQMR
+969 FAALAETQNNASQKR

-994 INLNENRAKTATQ
+994 LDLNKDRAKIAVQ
-1007 LAKAAQI
+1007 LTKAAQT
-1014 WQTSMA
+1014 WQTGMT

-1034 SKDSPSAQKVS
+1034 SKDSPSGQKVS